1 MAEKSSEK
9 RASGMRSAERLLIV
23 LRALNLR
30 NGATVLELNRDTGI
44 SRQAIY
50 RILDT
55 LRNFGYVRRQ
65 EATDRFHLTHMVRR
79 LSSGFKDEEWI
90 ADIAVPILGR
100 LVQEV
105 VWPTELST
113 FSDNAMYIREST
125 RGRSP
130 FTIDRVAVGQRLPML
145 QSASGRAYLSY
156 CPDPER
162 EAIIENLKSSDD
174 DFDQV
179 AHKPDYIERILAATR
194 SRGWGGRRRFL
205 PAASQDR
212 NPGGAGS
219 GERLRPGEPAAHLH
233 RLRRDRRADCR
244 AAHETSC
251 RRRPRRSPT
260 GWRRC
265 RPAPTTMTA
274 TTSSPSARPA
284 NGLAPVPVRLT
295 DTVRR
300 TLYPPGR
307 PVMTP
312 P

>member
-194 SRGWGGRRRFL
+194 SRGWAVGDDSF
-205 PAASQDR
+205 
-212 NPGGAGS
+212 
-219 GERLRPGEPAAHLH
+219 RLHPKT
-233 RLRRDRRADCR
+233 
-244 AAHETSC
+244 ET
-251 RRRPRRSPT
+251 
-260 GWRRC
+260 
-265 RPAPTTMTA
+265 
-274 TTSSPSARPA
+274 
-284 NGLAPVPVRLT
+284 LAVPVLVNGYARASLPLT
-295 DTVRR
+295 YIASAATAEQIAERHMSQLQAAAKEIADRMEEMQAR
-300 TLYPPGR
+300 TDDDDDDLIPIR
-307 PVMTP
+307 EAS
-312 P
+312 